1 MSTGK
6 TYSTKYLLDNN
17 NNRGSEGQ
25 VLISTSEGVNWSD
38 GSDIIGGPYLP
49 LSAGSS
55 YPLTDT
61 LFGTNTS
68 MSGNGTYAGSMN
80 LGNGGGTGEKHLT
93 IGDGSTDS
101 GYRYIDLVGDTTYT
115 DYGFRII
122 RGNGG
127 ANTTSQI
134 VHRGT
139 GDFSIQTTEAA
150 NLKFV
155 TSNAERMRITSGGN
169 VGIGTTSPTAKVE
182 VLGVGDNSILKLT
195 RGNAPQYLTFRGYQM
210 ASNGNHMLVS
220 ADDAK
225 QVWLGHQSSTAEV
238 VVDVGGNVGIG
249 TTSPNAMLDI
259 HKNDDT
265 VYDPSADDG
274 QRSIGATI
282 QLNNN
287 STATNTFGQIMY
299 DTDSS
304 GQAVARMVFLD
315 AGTSS
320 SAIAFVTEN
329 GNQKGERMRIAP
341 NGNVGIGTD
350 NPDWKLHLNSSAEL
364 TPTYQK
370 FTNGTA
376 TTGTTLG
383 IDSDGDFIINNGEAK
398 EIKLYTSDSQRV
410 TIQSGGN
417 VGIGNTSPVNGKLVV
432 TSGVDGPLNT
442 IRIQH
447 TRDDANVSTS
457 ALEVD
462 MNLSGADTTT
472 GDRTNK
478 GVQVDLDSSAN
489 GDASNEHRIH
499 GIASTVNFT
508 GFSDI
513 VRGGNFYAE
522 SNYTGAKTAQLIGV
536 YGQAVHD
543 ANSTDGGVSNMYG
556 VYGYSQPQDLG
567 DVDNAFGGYF
577 LVNIGTNRGNADI
590 GVTKGVEGEISID
603 KSSTINYGTMI
614 GMSSVIDNNEGAV
627 PNFGNQYLFK
637 GDYQGTKGSN
647 AWGIYTEGDKHYF
660 DGKVG
665 MGTTAPSHV
674 LSVQDSVNNADVGIS
689 INNSFDDNLATSNPN
704 AVVFINAA
712 SNNGYLRVHGAPAN
726 TASKH
731 QVDLGSTAASSFLTF
746 SPGGA
751 ERMRIATDG
760 KVGIGTPS
768 PQQPFQVDAGSN
780 IASFRSVGAGENNK
794 ELLIQTG
801 GDRVTLD
808 AKNAD
813 DGTATS
819 LAFELGNSEKARL
832 TTTGL
837 GIGTTSPTAPLDVF
851 GVRAGRDWAL
861 SDRAVIRLDS
871 NGTASP
877 SDILFGHTAAANQT
891 SWTGVY
897 WSLSS
902 RGSSADN
909 KFLFYRG
916 GGNPDGSGEAVI
928 MTFDPNLNVGI
939 GTTSPSEK
947 LHISG
952 GNLLFDSQYG
962 VRFVDGNT
970 RIYTNSDTP
979 EDLIIEADQD
989 LLLQP
994 DGKVGVGYTS
1004 PNAKLAVNGDFGIQG
1019 QLFTNTGIAA
1029 ATGSGV
1035 ANGFAI
1041 PYRTGVTTLN
1051 NDYNYIV
1058 RLTTTGTGTDSG
1070 SYYLVGYNNATSA
1083 FYTRMVSRGGTNSNH
1098 PQLAISGNTMVAYHT
1113 HASSYNIR
1121 WSCETIG
1128 TGDPDGTLHN
1138 MGADYQW
1145 QRDVNNLYYT
1155 DGNVGIGTTSPS
1167 KKLHVA
1173 GTTKAEGFYSHSGT
1187 YTHSTHS
1194 GKWQKV
1200 YSHNWSTFSFS
1211 AFTLKVL
1218 CAGNT
1223 SNNNINADVH
1233 VNYKMQNGQYRIYA
1247 NIVNYGSEAL
1257 LAENFKINLSV
1268 TSAASGSWTIWHK
1281 LISDYQTPIYTLTGS
1296 GIDGTWYNETP
1307 VASPTGDDDTW
1318 NERIIINSI
1327 STDVDNNGNVGIGTT
1342 TPGDKLHVNGTV
1354 RSQAPATS
1362 DWGFIG
1368 FNSAGTA
1375 SSGLWFDGGSADIL
1389 LRRSDNS
1396 LQGRLRSGGSSYLNG
1411 GNFGLGTTSPA
1422 QKLTV
1427 NSGRVLISNT
1437 TTPIYIKAGSNYKSW
1452 VHHIGGNDGYIF
1464 APSTADNGETWDWAN
1479 QTKLGANGVVTAKN
1493 FQLSSDKRFKNN
1505 IEDIK
1510 DIKVEAA
1517 FKSFEMESSPGEKRY
1532 GVVAQ
1537 ELEKTNPELVETDHE
1552 GFKSVKYI
1560 DLLIAKI
1567 AELEARLEKLEK

>member
-1 MSTGK
+1 MAIKFLNTVQVDTDVLYVDTANDRVGIGTDSPSKALHVRDANDAPFRVESTDATTGIQFKDSDSDNAFYYVGSGDYFYTSASAGIGTTSVSSANKLQVNGQLRVVGSQVIGNSNVANVAPTGVQLHLKNSGAAALRLEDSDSTNLAFDISVNEGSGFSIIETIGGDTGHHTRLFIEEITGSIGIATVTPSSSHKLDVNGAGRFSGNVTSTGNISARSFDMNSTYESSNQYLQLHKNQANDGGILLRSK
-6 TYSTKYLLDNN
+6 TAA
-17 NNRGSEGQ
+17 GAGQ
-25 VLISTSEGVNWSD
+25 VDWQIVNQGTTGDLKFYAYGLGGNAFVLDRETGNLQLPEYGAGTLVSD
-38 GSDIIGGPYLP
+38 ASGNITVSSGGGAGGPYLP
-49 LSAGSS
+49 LSAGS
-55 YPLTDT
+55 
-61 LFGTNTS
+61 
-68 MSGNGTYAGSMN
+68 
-80 LGNGGGTGEKHLT
+80 GEIL
-93 IGDGSTDS
+93 
-101 GYRYIDLVGDTTYT
+101 
-115 DYGFRII
+115 
-122 RGNGG
+122 
-127 ANTTSQI
+127 
-134 VHRGT
+134 T
-139 GDFSIQTTEAA
+139 GDLAMNNNIGI
-150 NLKFV
+150 
-155 TSNAERMRITSGGN
+155 ITKDSSG
-169 VGIGTTSPTAKVE
+169 AFR
-182 VLGVGDNSILKLT
+182 DILKL
-195 RGNAPQYLTFRGYQM
+195 NS
-210 ASNGNHMLVS
+210 SNILEIG
-220 ADDAK
+220 
-225 QVWLGHQSSTAEV
+225 SS
-238 VVDVGGNVGIG
+238 
-249 TTSPNAMLDI
+249 SL
-259 HKNDDT
+259 
-265 VYDPSADDG
+265 
-274 QRSIGATI
+274 
-282 QLNNN
+282 
-287 STATNTFGQIMY
+287 ATNTIF
-299 DTDSS
+299 
-304 GQAVARMVFLD
+304 
-315 AGTSS
+315 
-320 SAIAFVTEN
+320 
-329 GNQKGERMRIAP
+329 K
-341 NGNVGIGTD
+341 
-350 NPDWKLHLNSSAEL
+350 NS
-364 TPTYQK
+364 
-370 FTNGTA
+370 
-376 TTGTTLG
+376 
-383 IDSDGDFIINNGEAK
+383 
-398 EIKLYTSDSQRV
+398 
-410 TIQSGGN
+410 GN

-432 TSGVDGPLNT
+432 DSDTNTLLNT
-442 IRIQH
+442 VRINH
-447 TRDDANVSTS
+447 TRSDSNIGSQ
-457 ALEVD
+457 ALFID

-472 GDRTNK
+472 TDRTHR
-478 GVQVDLDSSAN
+478 GIYVDLDSSAD

-499 GIASTVNFT
+499 GIESDVRFT
-508 GFSDI
+508 GFSD
-513 VRGGNFYAE
+513 VARGGYFYAE
-522 SNYTGAKTAQLIGV
+522 SNNITEKTSQLVGV
-536 YGQAVHD
+536 YGKAAHD
-543 ANSTDGGVSNMYG
+543 SGSANGGVSNMYG
-556 VYGYSQPQDLG
+556 AFGTSSIQDLG

-577 LVNIGTNRGNADI
+577 SVTIGTSRGNADVGI
-590 GVTKGVEGEISID
+590 TKGVEGHIDID
-603 KSSTINYGTMI
+603 KASTITYDTMI
-614 GMSSVIDNNEGAV
+614 GVSSVIDNNEGAV

-660 DGKVG
+660 EGKVG